1 MSTSSELYI
10 LFGKAGNIRKLEDMR
25 LMRVNT
31 CSKNVLENS
40 DPDHTQDGDIKPRHA
55 KTF

>member
-10 LFGKAGNIRKLEDMR
+10 LFGKAGNIMKLEDMR

-31 CSKNVLENS
+31 CSKNVLEIF
-40 DPDHTQDGDIKPRHA
+40 DTDHTQVGDIKPGHA